1 MDNKQNPLEMPDN
14 NPDKETK
21 PITSKGKTKKK
32 NKSNMVK
39 FAYAFAVLIAIGG
52 ALAAKIAT
60 EKTLGN
66 INTPIEQDYVTIP
79 TTQSITVKDTEFE
92 VRQNVTDVP
101 DTREEVTETET
112 EKSTEKET
120 TQTTTQ
126 MPTETTTEGYAMPY
140 KDYYT
145 LPAGTDILKEYLPN
159 TPMYNTTTDD
169 WRTHP
174 AVDFKS
180 EEGAQIKAISA
191 GVVKNIYDDVLL
203 GTVMEIDHGNG
214 VIAKYCGINKETL
227 KRAKD
232 NKVTAGQVIGYLG
245 EVPFEKSEAP
255 HLHFEIEYNGE
266 SVDPLELM
274 GK

>member
-14 NPDKETK
+14 NPDRETK
-21 PITSKGKTKKK
+21 PITSKGNTKKK

-52 ALAAKIAT
+52 ALAAKIVT

-79 TTQSITVKDTEFE
+79 TTQNITVKDTEFE

-101 DTREEVTETET
+101 DTRQEVTETEKAT
-112 EKSTEKET
+112 EETQST
-120 TQTTTQ
+120 TQK
-126 MPTETTTEGYAMPY
+126 PTETTTEGYATPY

-145 LPAGTDILKEYLPN
+145 LPAGTDILKEYLPG

-174 AVDFKS
+174 AIDFKS

-203 GTVMEIDHGNG
+203 GTVMEIDHGNQ
-214 VIAKYCGINKETL
+214 VVAKYCGLNKETL
-227 KRAKD
+227 KRAKG

-245 EVPFEKSEAP
+245 EIPFEKSEAP
-255 HLHFEIEYNGE
+255 HLHFEIEYKDEN
-266 SVDPLELM
+266 VDPLELM